1 MSDTD
6 KELDAMLTET
16 EDTATVEDP
25 QADVVDSDDSDANA
39 DASAGRQPNA
49 KQDDTPD
56 EQDGDA
62 QDTKAKDT
70 VPLRTYIDMRRTL
83 REQARMQREEL
94 REELRE
100 LRAELSELRQQNKP
114 VDQDDVADE
123 EEDEDAPLTR
133 ADLRRIEAK
142 RSQETAEQTRQQQLQ
157 KVEQALQ
164 VADETQRRLLMLA
177 EPYLTRADRK
187 RIVDSDDILATAVD
201 VAKSRIEMFGSD
213 EEVDWLGG
221 LTPPESKSQKKSASQ
236 SRPKTNDR
244 SRREPETV
252 ESDSEQADDLDVSPN
267 VRGVLD
273 HMFG

>member
-25 QADVVDSDDSDANA
+25 QADVVDSDDSDASD
-39 DASAGRQPNA
+39 DAPAGRQPNA

-62 QDTKAKDT
+62 QEAEAEAKAKPA
-70 VPLRTYIDMRRTL
+70 VPLSKHIAMRRAL
-83 REQARMQREEL
+83 RDLRTELAEAHAELAEL
-94 REELRE
+94 RDQR
-100 LRAELSELRQQNKP
+100 KP

-123 EEDEDAPLTR
+123 EDDEDAPLTR

-142 RSQETAEQTRQQQLQ
+142 RSQQTAEQTRQQQLQ
-157 KVEQALQ
+157 KVEQSLRG
-164 VADETQRRLLMLA
+164 ADETQRRLLTLA

-187 RIVDSDDILATAVD
+187 RIVESDDILATAVD
-201 VAKSRIEMFGSD
+201 VARSRIEMFGSD
-213 EEVDWLGG
+213 DEVEWLDG
-221 LTPPESKSQKKSASQ
+221 LTPPQSKPQKKSASQ

>member
-62 QDTKAKDT
+62 QDAEAEAEAKAKAKFEGLLGKHIAVRRALRD
-70 VPLRTYIDMRRTL
+70 LRT
-83 REQARMQREEL
+83 EL
-94 REELRE
+94 AEAN
-100 LRAELSELRQQNKP
+100 AELAELRQQNKP

-123 EEDEDAPLTR
+123 EDDEDAPLTR
-133 ADLRRIEAK
+133 ADLRPIEAK
-142 RSQETAEQTRQQQLQ
+142 RSQQAAEQTRQQQLQ
-157 KVEQALQ
+157 RVEQSLQ
-164 VADETQRRLLMLA
+164 GADETQRRLLTLA

-187 RIVDSDDILATAVD
+187 LIVDSDDILATAVD